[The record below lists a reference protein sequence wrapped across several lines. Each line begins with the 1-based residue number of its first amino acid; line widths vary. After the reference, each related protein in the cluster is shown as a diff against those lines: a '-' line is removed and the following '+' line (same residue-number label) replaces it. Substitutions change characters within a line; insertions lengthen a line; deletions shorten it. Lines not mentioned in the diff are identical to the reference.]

1 MTRTRRQFL
10 ASGGAAGVAFLPG
23 WLPFVGN
30 DDSDDSEPTD
40 DRPPTTAER
49 EDQYGL
55 TVDYPEEWLQ
65 KYRPA
70 FVAGRDTMQQS
81 MGLYAHRVQY
91 DDSDYQYAYYW
102 HKLTHQQG
110 ILFDADSH
118 LGDHEPT
125 IVRVGPDGAIDRV
138 TYTFYHHLA
147 DTVEG
152 ARLTRALR
160 ARETAEPTHIQL
172 RIVAPWHNYAVVEG
186 TPAQPVS
193 FRDVQGDADASHLRT
208 WETQGIFDPT
218 ADEAV
223 WSPRT
228 VQDRGSWWDEST
240 TDYRVAQLYLR
251 LGQYVD
257 IAGSGAVS
265 R

>member
-1 MTRTRRQFL
+1 
-10 ASGGAAGVAFLPG
+10 
-23 WLPFVGN
+23 
-30 DDSDDSEPTD
+30 
-40 DRPPTTAER
+40 
-49 EDQYGL
+49 
-55 TVDYPEEWLQ
+55 
-65 KYRPA
+65 
-70 FVAGRDTMQQS
+70 MQQS

-91 DDSDYQYAYYW
+91 DDSEYQYAYYW

-125 IVRVGPDGAIDRV
+125 IVRVDSDGVIDRV

-147 DTVEG
+147 DSISG

-160 ARETAEPTHIQL
+160 ARETAEPTHVQL
-172 RIVAPWHNYAVVEG
+172 RIVPPWHNYAVVEG
-186 TPAQPVS
+186 TPSQPVS

-240 TDYRVAQLYLR
+240 TDYQAAQLYLR
-251 LGQYVD
+251 LGQYID
-257 IAGSGAVS
+257 IAGSGKSIANPHMSNRTYGAWDRPPPPVPPPHDRTVS
-265 R
+265 LANQPDSCTRCLTRIQIRRR